1 MLRIGQM
8 CENRQDLDVI
18 GQKYENMFLK
28 IAFDGLVGQTLTDL
42 LYKQSSLLKLFQPVI
57 QRCLSTRFLCKSAF
71 KLNLVQFCLI

>member
-42 LYKQSSLLKLFQPVI
+42 LDKQSSLLKLFQPVI

-71 KLNLVQFCLI
+71 KLNLVQFSLI

>member
-57 QRCLSTRFLCKSAF
+57 QRCFLCKSAF
-71 KLNLVQFCLI
+71 KLNLVQLCLI